1 MKCVDLMSEISI
13 IRLRMT
19 IDLDKRSKN
28 GRNIYEW
35 NIKLNSLLEIDF
47 DSTSS
52 NESGRLTFWRFGISI
67 YYQYSYYNIL
77 SNVTE
82 QVNRKLHPS
91 ELIMDVRF
99 GRSTFYHFKSF
110 HYYFASSM
118 NRNHY
123 HIFLQ
128 VHLYQV

>member
-35 NIKLNSLLEIDF
+35 NIKLNTLLEIDF

-67 YYQYSYYNIL
+67 YYQYSYSKIL
-77 SNVTE
+77 SNVTKR
-82 QVNRKLHPS
+82 VNWKLFS
-91 ELIMDVRF
+91 LELIMDVRF
-99 GRSTFYHFKSF
+99 GRSTFYH
-110 HYYFASSM
+110 
-118 NRNHY
+118 
-123 HIFLQ
+123 
-128 VHLYQV
+128 